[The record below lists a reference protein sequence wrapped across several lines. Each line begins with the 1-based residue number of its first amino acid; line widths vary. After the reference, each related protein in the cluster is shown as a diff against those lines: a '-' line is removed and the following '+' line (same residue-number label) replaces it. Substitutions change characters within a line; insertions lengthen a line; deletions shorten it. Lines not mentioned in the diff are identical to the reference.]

1 MCSRFVKLAVTASCL
16 LTMAFLLFA
25 GCGSAGLDEYEQEV
39 TALNEIA
46 AEKMAEVSEAL
57 GGGEESHG
65 EEDAHQAE
73 ETHEEDG
80 SHEAEASHDEEESHD
95 TGEAHEEDGS
105 HAAEGEGL
113 EAMVLA
119 LEEAISTLQTVILE
133 LEDVK
138 VPGGREDFHRSL
150 LAFYQ
155 SNLHAYEALLATL
168 EPGEGEAAHGGEE
181 AAEHEEEGGESH
193 EEEETHEEE
202 AANGGH

>member
-1 MCSRFVKLAVTASCL
+1 
-16 LTMAFLLFA
+16 MAFLLFA
-25 GCGSAGLDEYEQEV
+25 GCGSAGLDEYEQEI

-73 ETHEEDG
+73 ETHEEDE
-80 SHEAEASHDEEESHD
+80 SHE
-95 TGEAHEEDGS
+95 
-105 HAAEGEGL
+105 AEGEGL

-119 LEEAISTLQTVILE
+119 LEEAISTLQTIILE

-138 VPGGREDFHRSL
+138 VPGGREDFHHSL

-193 EEEETHEEE
+193 DEEEAHEEETPGGHEEE